1 MIGCLVGFFGACS
14 AVWFLWMRQKKCIR
28 KKTNF
33 AKDETS
39 LILGLGS
46 INGSTNLVK
55 FKYEDIKK
63 ATMKFS
69 RENLIGIG
77 AYGNVYKGIL
87 PNGSQVAF
95 KRFKNCSVAGDAA
108 FAHEVEVI
116 ANVSHVNLVSLRGY
130 CSTTVPLEGHQRI
143 IVCDFMHNG
152 SLYDHLFGSEVK
164 KLSWPIRQKIVL
176 GTARG
181 LAYLYYG
188 AQPAIIHR
196 DIKASNILL
205 DEKFEPKLAD
215 FGLAKFNAEGMTHL
229 STRVAGTL
237 GYVAP
242 EHALYGKLTE
252 GSDVYS
258 FGVVLLELLSG
269 KKPLET
275 NEGKA
280 NLLTDWAWS
289 LVQKGRALD
298 VIEEGMPEL
307 GSHQIMEQYVIIA
320 VLCAHPTLHAR
331 QMMEQVVKI
340 FETDSNNWSVCPL
353 F

>member
-1 MIGCLVGFFGACS
+1 M
-14 AVWFLWMRQKKCIR
+14 
-28 KKTNF
+28 
-33 AKDETS
+33 
-39 LILGLGS
+39 
-46 INGSTNLVK
+46 
-55 FKYEDIKK
+55 
-63 ATMKFS
+63 
-69 RENLIGIG
+69 
-77 AYGNVYKGIL
+77 
-87 PNGSQVAF
+87 
-95 KRFKNCSVAGDAA
+95 
-108 FAHEVEVI
+108 
-116 ANVSHVNLVSLRGY
+116 
-130 CSTTVPLEGHQRI
+130 
-143 IVCDFMHNG
+143 
-152 SLYDHLFGSEVK
+152 K

-176 GTARG
+176 GTACG
-181 LAYLYYG
+181 LAYLHYG

-280 NLLTDWAWS
+280 SLLTDWAWS

-320 VLCAHPTLHAR
+320 VLCAHPTLYAR
-331 QMMEQVVKI
+331 PTMEQVVKI
-340 FETDSNNWSVCPL
+340 LETDSNNWSVCPL